1 MLRLPARVVGSNHS
15 YPWCMRFAAL
25 FAVLVLVLAGCS
37 ADDWREI
44 TGENGTA
51 ATPRTDV
58 DLEQSDEAPPH
69 SSLSNIIEEALPSVV
84 NVKVTSASGGLL
96 GGGEG
101 SGVVIDESGVILTN
115 YHVVQ
120 CAVRVRVVFTD
131 DREPVEGTII
141 GAVPE
146 RDLAVVQAD
155 ADGLEAVPI
164 GSSEDLRLGD
174 DVIAI
179 GFPLGLGGPTVT
191 RGILSGEDRN
201 IEAQTADGE
210 VESLEG
216 LLQTDAAI
224 NPGNSGGALI
234 DRAGR
239 LIGINTAVAGAA
251 ENIGFAIAIDRALPV
266 IEEILDEPAARQAWL
281 GVSLGSVATD
291 FEALDLDLP
300 ADTRGALVAAV
311 FGGSPADEAGLPE
324 GSVVLSA
331 NGTAIENAE
340 DLMGILSDLSPGDEV
355 DLTVLTPTGRRAV
368 SARLTQRPLPV
379 DLQERC

>member
-1 MLRLPARVVGSNHS
+1 MRLVALL
-15 YPWCMRFAAL
+15 AAL
-25 FAVLVLVLAGCS
+25 FLLLAGCS
-37 ADDWREI
+37 ADDWRDL
-44 TGENGTA
+44 TGEGGA
-51 ATPRTDV
+51 GSAPRTDV
-58 DLEQSDEAPPH
+58 SLEPSEEEPPH
-69 SSLSNIIEEALPSVV
+69 SDLSQIIEEALPSVV
-84 NVKVTSASGGLL
+84 NVKVTSATGGLL

-131 DREPVEGTII
+131 ERDPVEGTIV

-146 RDLAVVQAD
+146 RDLAVVQAE
-155 ADGLEAVPI
+155 ADGLEALEL
-164 GSSEDLRLGD
+164 GSSERLRLGD

-191 RGILSGEDRN
+191 KGILSGEDRN

-239 LIGINTAVAGAA
+239 LIGINTAVAGQA
-251 ENIGFAIAIDRALPV
+251 ENIGFAIAIDRALPIV
-266 IEEILDEPAARQAWL
+266 EEILDEPAARQAWL
-281 GVSLGSVATD
+281 GVSLGSVASD
-291 FEALDLDLP
+291 FEALDLNLP

-324 GSVVLSA
+324 GAVVLSA
-331 NGTAIENAE
+331 NGSAVGSAE
-340 DLMGILSDLSPGDEV
+340 DLIAILRDLGPGDEV
-355 DLTVLTPTGRRAV
+355 DLTVMTPDGRQAV
-368 SARLTQRPLPV
+368 SARLTQRPLPQ